1 MNVHLYTYKNVK
13 PYAYIYI
20 YIFIYLNSY
29 IQYVY
34 RTYVTSRTSKS
45 STSQSTWNSSNFQKG
60 PGPWARPSHGD
71 LMSDIFTGLLWLIW
85 VQQLNINHMKDLYF
99 YLDISLISLFW
110 LYYELKVQTLRL
122 VSSWLVCIYFEPMY
136 HSKSPNGGS
145 CSPVG
150 STFEVKSWPN
160 YWGVSTDCITDACW
174 IVYQAFQLSAIT
186 SWEKSEKRF
195 LRTLLKKRVDTCW
208 PNSCRP
214 WTPNKIFHVIT
225 SQLGSGLSTVEL
237 AGYWVYHV
245 PQWVFQH
252 FPAS

>member
-20 YIFIYLNSY
+20 HLFKFVYSICLSYL
-29 IQYVY
+29 
-34 RTYVTSRTSKS
+34 R
-45 STSQSTWNSSNFQKG
+45 NFQNIKIINI
-60 PGPWARPSHGD
+60 PKHMELIQFSERAWTLSETFPWRLD
-71 LMSDIFTGLLWLIW
+71 EWYLYWIIVTNMSSAIKYQSYEISLFLFRYL
-85 VQQLNINHMKDLYF
+85 
-99 YLDISLISLFW
+99 LDISILTIIWVEGSNSQAGQFLVGLHLFRTHVPQQITKWWQLQPRGKHFWGEILAKLLGCVYW
-110 LYYELKVQTLRL
+110 LYHWCMLNCLPGFPVVCHNFLR
-122 VSSWLVCIYFEPMY
+122 
-136 HSKSPNGGS
+136 KSG
-145 CSPVG
+145 
-150 STFEVKSWPN
+150 
-160 YWGVSTDCITDACW
+160 
-174 IVYQAFQLSAIT
+174 
-186 SWEKSEKRF
+186 KRF